1 MNRNRIIL
9 LTMIG
14 VVGIIIIF
22 RLLPDEKKRLLKDIN
37 KLKEGVEKENLAI
50 VLDYIDRDYLDRHY
64 FDFKKL
70 ESTIEEFFN
79 TADSIRIMMSGIRV
93 WIDSTVENNFY
104 AHCSLGLRVI
114 AKYNNE
120 KILVF
125 GGVLQPAS
133 VKGYFRKEKNFYK
146 IYSAE
151 Y

>member
-1 MNRNRIIL
+1 
-9 LTMIG
+9 MIG